1 MKRKKIIVLG
11 FMGGM
16 PIAGVIWQHIHYIV
30 GLQRLGH
37 EVTYVED
44 TLNYPYDPVAFNISD
59 DYSYA
64 TQTLQRLAKEHGFEG
79 RWAYCAR
86 FKESTE
92 IAGLS
97 LTELRTLYKEA
108 DCALN
113 ICGSH
118 DMNDDLRTIQ
128 NLIYVESDPG
138 VEQIKI
144 DQGESETIDYLKEHH
159 HLFTFGENIGT
170 PAFVVPTHDFQ
181 WLPTRQPVVTDL
193 WCAGVEAQEPDP
205 VALFTTICN
214 WSTSGKKDIVWKDSN
229 YLWSKSLEF
238 LRFIEAPK
246 LSGEPFEMATDIK
259 KEEELE
265 LFRKNDWKLV
275 LPHDL
280 SVDWNGYRDYIRNSK
295 GEFTCAKDQYI
306 RLNTGWFSDRTAC
319 YLAAGRPV
327 ITQETGFTAHYGG
340 KEGLLTFSTME
351 ELMDAVAAIRA
362 DYKKHSRAALEIAR
376 EVFEAEKVLASLL
389 ERAGV

>member
-64 TQTLQRLAKEHGFEG
+64 TQTLGRLAKEHGFEG

-92 IAGLS
+92 IVGLS

-118 DMNDDLRTIQ
+118 DMNDDLRTIR

-144 DQGESETIDYLKEHH
+144 DQGESETIDYLKEHQ

-193 WCAGVEAQEPDP
+193 WCAGVEAPVPDP
-205 VALFTTICN
+205 AALFTTICN

-351 ELMDAVAAIRA
+351 EIVDAVAAIRT

>member
-37 EVTYVED
+37 EVYYVED
-44 TLNYPYDPVAFNISD
+44 TLNYPYDPVAFNVSD

-64 TQTLQRLAKEHGFEG
+64 VQTLGRLAKEHGFEG

-86 FKESTE
+86 YKDPMES
-92 IAGLS
+92 AGMSLS
-97 LTELRTLYKEA
+97 ALKTIYQEA

-118 DMNDDLRTIQ
+118 DMNDEIRSIR

-144 DQGESETIDYLKEHH
+144 DQGESATIDYLKEHR

-170 PAFVVPTHDFQ
+170 PAFAVPTHDFA

-193 WCAGVEAQEPDP
+193 WCAGAEAPPPASD
-205 VALFTTICN
+205 ALFTTICN

-238 LRFIEAPK
+238 LRFVEAPR
-246 LSGEPFEMATDIK
+246 LSGESFEMATDIK
-259 KEEELE
+259 KEEEQE
-265 LFRKNDWKLV
+265 LFVKNDWRLV

-280 SVDWNGYRDYIRNSK
+280 SVDWNGYRDYISNSK

-340 KEGLLTFSTME
+340 KGGLFSFSSME
-351 ELMDAVAAIRA
+351 EIIEAVAAIRA
-362 DYKKHSRAALEIAR
+362 DYKKHSRAALAIAR

-389 ERAGV
+389 DRAGV

>member
-37 EVTYVED
+37 EVYYVED
-44 TLNYPYDPVAFNISD
+44 TSNYPYDPVAFNISD
-59 DYSYA
+59 DYSHA
-64 TQTLQRLAKEHGFEG
+64 AKVLAKLAEEHGFEG
-79 RWAYCAR
+79 RWTYCAR
-86 FKESTE
+86 YKDPFES
-92 IAGLS
+92 AGMS
-97 LTELRTLYKEA
+97 LAELRTLYREA

-118 DMNDDLRTIQ
+118 DLNEELHSIR
-128 NLIYVESDPG
+128 NLVYVESDPG

-144 DQGESETIDYLKEHH
+144 DQEDSGTIDYLKAHR
-159 HLFTFGENIGT
+159 HLFTFGENIGR
-170 PAFVVPTHDFQ
+170 PSFAVPTHGFH

-193 WCAGVEAQEPDP
+193 WCKSAEAPAPDP
-205 VALFTTICN
+205 GAYFTTICN
-214 WSTSGKKDIVWKDSN
+214 WSTSGKKDIVWRDSN

-238 LRFIEAPK
+238 LRFVDAPR

-259 KEEELE
+259 DTGENE
-265 LFRKNDWKLV
+265 LFAKNDWKLV

-280 SVDWNGYRDYIRNSK
+280 SADWNSYRDYIRNSK

-327 ITQETGFTAHYGG
+327 ITQETGFSTHYGG
-340 KEGLLTFSTME
+340 GEGLLSFNSME
-351 ELMDAVAAIRA
+351 EIVEAVASIRG
-362 DYKKHSRAALEIAR
+362 DYKKHSRAALAIAKEI
-376 EVFEAEKVLASLL
+376 FEAEKVLKSLL
-389 ERAGV
+389 DRAGV

>member
-1 MKRKKIIVLG
+1 MKKKKIIVLG

-44 TLNYPYDPVAFNISD
+44 TLNYPYDPVAFNVSD

-64 TQTLQRLAKEHGFEG
+64 AQTLGRLAKEHGFEG

-86 FKESTE
+86 YKENPE
-92 IAGLS
+92 IAGMS
-97 LTELRTLYKEA
+97 LEDLRRLYREA

-118 DMNDDLRTIQ
+118 DMNDDLRTIR

-144 DQGESETIDYLKEHH
+144 DKGESQTVDYLKEHH

-170 PAFVVPTHDFQ
+170 PSFAVPTHGFR

-193 WCAGVEAQEPDP
+193 WCPTPEAPAPDP
-205 VALFTTICN
+205 KALFTTICN
-214 WSTSGKKDIVWKDSN
+214 WSTSGKKDIEWHGSN

-238 LRFIEAPK
+238 LKFIEAPK
-246 LSGEPFEMATDIK
+246 RSGEPFEMATDIK
-259 KEEELE
+259 KKEEVD
-265 LFRKNDWKLV
+265 LFAENDWRLV

-280 SVDWNGYRDYIRNSK
+280 SVDWNGYRDYIRDSR
-295 GEFTCAKDQYI
+295 GEFTCAKDQYV
-306 RLNTGWFSDRTAC
+306 RLSTGWFSDRTAC

-340 KEGLLTFSTME
+340 KEGLLAFSTME
-351 ELMDAVAAIRA
+351 EITGAVASIRD
-362 DYKKHSRAALEIAR
+362 DYKKHSRAAIAIAR

-389 ERAGV
+389 ERASV

>member
-37 EVTYVED
+37 EVYYVED
-44 TLNYPYDPVAFNISD
+44 TLNYPYDPVAFNVSD

-64 TQTLQRLAKEHGFEG
+64 VQTLGRLAEEHGFQG

-86 FKESTE
+86 FKDPFES
-92 IAGLS
+92 AGMS
-97 LTELRTLYKEA
+97 LLELKTLYKEA

-118 DMNDDLRTIQ
+118 DMNDDLRSIRH
-128 NLIYVESDPG
+128 LIYVESDPG

-144 DQGESETIDYLKEHH
+144 DQGESATIDYLKEHR

-170 PAFVVPTHDFQ
+170 PAFAVPTHGFH

-193 WCAGVEAQEPDP
+193 WCPTAEAPAPDP
-205 VALFTTICN
+205 LALFTTICN
-214 WSTSGKKDIVWKDSN
+214 WSTSGKKDIVWRDSN

-238 LRFIEAPK
+238 LRFVEAPK
-246 LSGEPFEMATDIK
+246 RSGEPFEMATDIK
-259 KEEELE
+259 KEEERG
-265 LFRKNDWKLV
+265 LFEKNDWRLV

-280 SVDWNGYRDYIRNSK
+280 SVDWNGYRDYITNSK

-319 YLAAGRPV
+319 YLASGRPV

-340 KEGLLTFSTME
+340 KEGLLSFSTME
-351 ELMDAVAAIRA
+351 EIVDAVASVRA
-362 DYKKHSRAALEIAR
+362 DYKKHSRAALAIAK
-376 EVFEAEKVLASLL
+376 EVFEAEKVLGSLL

>member
-1 MKRKKIIVLG
+1 MKKKKIIVLG

-64 TQTLQRLAKEHGFEG
+64 TQTLGRLAKEHGFEG

-86 FKESTE
+86 FKEPAE
-92 IAGLS
+92 IAGMS
-97 LTELRTLYKEA
+97 LAELRTLYKEA

-118 DMNDDLRTIQ
+118 DMNDDLRTIR

-144 DQGESETIDYLKEHH
+144 DQGESSTIEYLKEHQ

-170 PAFVVPTHDFQ
+170 PAFVVPTHGFN
-181 WLPTRQPVVTDL
+181 WLSTRQPVVTDL
-193 WCAGVEAQEPDP
+193 WCSGTEAQAPDP
-205 VALFTTICN
+205 AALFTTICN

-259 KEEELE
+259 KEEELK

-280 SVDWNGYRDYIRNSK
+280 SLDWNGYRDYIRNSR

-327 ITQETGFTAHYGG
+327 ITQETGFTAHYSG
-340 KEGLLTFSTME
+340 KEGLLAFSTME
-351 ELMDAVAAIRA
+351 EIVDAVAAIRS

-376 EVFEAEKVLASLL
+376 EVFEAEKVLKSLL
-389 ERAGV
+389 DRAGV

>member
-37 EVTYVED
+37 EVYYVED
-44 TLNYPYDPVAFNISD
+44 TLNYPYDPVAFNISE

-64 TQTLQRLAKEHGFEG
+64 AQTLGRLAEEHGFQG

-86 FKESTE
+86 YKDPFES
-92 IAGLS
+92 AGMS
-97 LTELRTLYKEA
+97 LAALKALYREA

-118 DMNDDLRTIQ
+118 DINDEIRSIR

-144 DQGESETIDYLKEHH
+144 DQGESSTIDYLKEHR

-170 PAFVVPTHDFQ
+170 PAFAVPTHGFN
-181 WLPTRQPVVTDL
+181 WLSTRQPVVTDL
-193 WCAGVEAQEPDP
+193 WCPTGEAPAPDP
-205 VALFTTICN
+205 LALFTTICN
-214 WSTSGKKDIVWKDSN
+214 WSTSGKKDIVWRDSN

-238 LRFIEAPK
+238 LRFVEAPK
-246 LSGEPFEMATDIK
+246 RSGESFEMATDIK
-259 KEEELE
+259 KEEERE
-265 LFRKNDWKLV
+265 LFEKNDWRLV

-280 SVDWNGYRDYIRNSK
+280 SVDWNGYRDYIRNSR

-319 YLAAGRPV
+319 YLASGRPV
-327 ITQETGFTAHYGG
+327 ITQETGFTSHYGG
-340 KEGLLTFSTME
+340 KEGLFSFSSME
-351 ELMDAVAAIRA
+351 EIVEAVALIRA
-362 DYKKHSRAALEIAR
+362 DYKKHSRAALAIAK
-376 EVFEAEKVLASLL
+376 EVFEAEKVLGSLL

>member
-37 EVTYVED
+37 EVYYVED

-64 TQTLQRLAKEHGFEG
+64 TETLGRLAKEHGFEG

-86 FKESTE
+86 FKETTE
-92 IAGLS
+92 SAGMPLNK
-97 LTELRTLYKEA
+97 LRELYKEA

-118 DMNDDLRTIQ
+118 DMNDDLRTIRH
-128 NLIYVESDPG
+128 LIYVESDPG

-144 DQGESETIDYLKEHH
+144 DQSESATIDYLKEHH

-170 PAFVVPTHDFQ
+170 PAFAVPTHGFN

-193 WCAGVEAQEPDP
+193 WCAAAEAPALDP
-205 VALFTTICN
+205 VAMFTTICN
-214 WSTSGKKDIVWKDSN
+214 WSTSGKKDIVWRGSN

-238 LRFIEAPK
+238 LRFVEAPK

-259 KEEELE
+259 KEDERE
-265 LFRKNDWKLV
+265 LFEKNDWKLV

-327 ITQETGFTAHYGG
+327 ITQATGFTAFYGG
-340 KEGLLTFSTME
+340 KEGLFAFSTME
-351 ELMDAVAAIRA
+351 EIVHAVAAIRA
-362 DYKKHSRAALEIAR
+362 DYKKHSRAALEISR
-376 EVFEAEKVLASLL
+376 EVFEAEKVLSSML

>member
-37 EVTYVED
+37 EVYYVED

-64 TQTLQRLAKEHGFEG
+64 TETLGRLAKEHGFEG

-86 FKESTE
+86 FKETTE
-92 IAGLS
+92 SAGMPLNK
-97 LTELRTLYKEA
+97 LRDLYKEA

-118 DMNDDLRTIQ
+118 DMNDDLRTIRH
-128 NLIYVESDPG
+128 LIYVESDPG

-144 DQGESETIDYLKEHH
+144 DQSESATIDYLKEHH

-170 PAFVVPTHDFQ
+170 PAFAVPTHGFN

-193 WCAGVEAQEPDP
+193 WCAVAEAPALDP
-205 VALFTTICN
+205 VAMFTTICN
-214 WSTSGKKDIVWKDSN
+214 WSTSGKKDIVWRGSN

-238 LRFIEAPK
+238 LRFVEAPK

-259 KEEELE
+259 KEDERE
-265 LFRKNDWKLV
+265 LFEKNDWKLV

-280 SVDWNGYRDYIRNSK
+280 SVDWNGYRDYILNSK

-327 ITQETGFTAHYGG
+327 ITQATGFTAFYGG
-340 KEGLLTFSTME
+340 KEGLFAFSTME
-351 ELMDAVAAIRA
+351 EIVHAVAAIRA

-376 EVFEAEKVLASLL
+376 EVFEAEKVLSSML

>member
-64 TQTLQRLAKEHGFEG
+64 TQTLGRLAKEHGFEG

-118 DMNDDLRTIQ
+118 DMNDDLRTIR

-144 DQGESETIDYLKEHH
+144 DQGESETIDYLKEHQ

-193 WCAGVEAQEPDP
+193 WCAGVEAPVPDP
-205 VALFTTICN
+205 AALFTTICN

-238 LRFIEAPK
+238 LRFIQAPK

-259 KEEELE
+259 KEEELD

-351 ELMDAVAAIRA
+351 EIVDAVAAIRA